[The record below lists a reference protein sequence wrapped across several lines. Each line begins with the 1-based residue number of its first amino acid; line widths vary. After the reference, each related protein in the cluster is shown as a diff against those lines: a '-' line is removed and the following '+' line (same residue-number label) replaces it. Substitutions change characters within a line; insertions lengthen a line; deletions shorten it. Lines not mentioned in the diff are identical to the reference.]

1 MLRDLK
7 QVIQAWKSSNVA
19 ELKNSALKSRPKL
32 LHKDVIANTWFQ
44 LLINKLSFK
53 IWILYL
59 FHFYL
64 SNLFDNLKRLSVT
77 QHYA

>member
-44 LLINKLSFK
+44 LLINK
-53 IWILYL
+53 
-59 FHFYL
+59 
-64 SNLFDNLKRLSVT
+64 
-77 QHYA
+77 